1 MGASK
6 WTGKETN
13 CYVRGIYCRPAFL
26 SRGVA
31 IFLTVS
37 CFRNRDICYLSSV
50 KTFFSVDGCVL
61 MKFFLSLNSLN
72 MFHCTWSGLLWV
84 FSRKN
89 RKKRKKKRWKQNKK
103 WPLTRWYSQ
112 LSFWISFLPIKYTI
126 AQRLVENNST
136 ISVCLFS
143 REKKQQRIKEQML
156 TARMLMIQKMR
167 KAQLFL

>member
-1 MGASK
+1 MRVIVLCS
-6 WTGKETN
+6 WTRHLNVTVHIPSQECRWVPANERGKRQIVTLG
-13 CYVRGIYCRPAFL
+13 GIYCRPAFL

-37 CFRNRDICYLSSV
+37 CFRNRDICHLSSV

-89 RKKRKKKRWKQNKK
+89 RKKRKKKR
-103 WPLTRWYSQ
+103 
-112 LSFWISFLPIKYTI
+112 
-126 AQRLVENNST
+126 
-136 ISVCLFS
+136 
-143 REKKQQRIKEQML
+143 
-156 TARMLMIQKMR
+156 
-167 KAQLFL
+167 